1 MIYKAVDNQ
10 TAAAAAK
17 NLMEGQSGGLV
28 LLFSSELAVVYG
40 YPQYIDVNACIR
52 SGAFLYQAWHLG
64 GAIVCFPGDLSIME
78 LKNGGSNFGCE
89 SISAVRDMLESR
101 KISALIDGND
111 LMVDGRKCGSW
122 ARTSDRGY
130 TQTVVH
136 FSINSDVTTIRE
148 LCTKPMAK
156 IPGALSDYGITAED
170 IWTILKEHTP
180 LSSHTRST

>member
-1 MIYKAVDNQ
+1 MIYKAIDNQ
-10 TAAAAAK
+10 TAVAAAK
-17 NLMEGQSGGLV
+17 NLIERQADGLV

-40 YPQYIDVNACIR
+40 YPQYIDVNACVLN
-52 SGAFLYQAWHLG
+52 GAFLYQAWHLG

-78 LKNGGSNFGCE
+78 LKNGGSSFGCE

-101 KISALIDGND
+101 RISALIDGND

-136 FSINSDVTTIRE
+136 FSINSDVQTIRE

-156 IPGALSDYGITAED
+156 IPGALSDYRITAED
-170 IWTILKEHTP
+170 IWTTIKEHMP

>member
-1 MIYKAVDNQ
+1 MIYRAVNNQ

-17 NLMEGQSGGLV
+17 DLMERQSDGLV

-40 YPQYIDVNACIR
+40 YPQYIDTNACVR
-52 SGAFLYQAWHLG
+52 NGAFLYQAWHLG

-101 KISALIDGND
+101 RISALIDGND
-111 LMVDGRKCGSW
+111 LMVNGRKCGSW
-122 ARTSDRGY
+122 ARTSDRRY

-148 LCTKPMAK
+148 LCTKPMDK

-170 IWTILKEHTP
+170 IWTVVKEHTP
-180 LSSHTRST
+180 LSSHTP

>member
-1 MIYKAVDNQ
+1 MIYKAVNNQ
-10 TAAAAAK
+10 SAAAAAK
-17 NLMEGQSGGLV
+17 NLMERQADGLV

-40 YPQYIDVNACIR
+40 YPQYIDVNACVR
-52 SGAFLYQAWHLG
+52 NGAFLYQAWHLG

-78 LKNGGSNFGCE
+78 LKNGGSNFGSE
-89 SISAVRDMLESR
+89 SISAVRDMLETR
-101 KISALIDGND
+101 RISALIDGND
-111 LMVDGRKCGSW
+111 LMVNGRKCGSW

-136 FSINSDVTTIRE
+136 FSINSDVAIIRE

>member
-1 MIYKAVDNQ
+1 MIYKAVNNQ
-10 TAAAAAK
+10 SAVAAAK
-17 NLMEGQSGGLV
+17 NLMERQSDGLV

-52 SGAFLYQAWHLG
+52 SGAFLYHAWHLG

-78 LKNGGSNFGCE
+78 LKNGGSNFGRE
-89 SISAVRDMLESR
+89 SISAVRDMLASR
-101 KISALIDGND
+101 RINALIDGND

-136 FSINSDVTTIRE
+136 FSVNSDVQTIRE
-148 LCTKPMAK
+148 LCMKPMVK

-170 IWTILKEHTP
+170 IWTTIKERTP
-180 LSSHTRST
+180 LSSHTCST

>member
-1 MIYKAVDNQ
+1 MIYKAVNNQ
-10 TAAAAAK
+10 SAAAAAK
-17 NLMEGQSGGLV
+17 DLIEKQSDGLV
-28 LLFSSELAVVYG
+28 LLLSSELAVVYG

-101 KISALIDGND
+101 KIGALIDGND
-111 LMVDGRKCGSW
+111 LMVNARKCGSW

-136 FSINSDVTTIRE
+136 FSINSDVQTIRE
-148 LCTKPMAK
+148 LCTKPMVK

-170 IWTILKEHTP
+170 IWTTVKEHTP
-180 LSSHTRST
+180 LSSLTRST

>member
-1 MIYKAVDNQ
+1 MIYKAVNNQ
-10 TAAAAAK
+10 SAAAAAK
-17 NLMEGQSGGLV
+17 DLMERQSDGLV

-40 YPQYIDVNACIR
+40 YPQYIDVNACVR
-52 SGAFLYQAWHLG
+52 NGAFLYQAWHLG

-89 SISAVRDMLESR
+89 SISAVRDMLVSR
-101 KISALIDGND
+101 KISARIDGND
-111 LMVDGRKCGSW
+111 LMVNGRKCGSW

-136 FSINSDVTTIRE
+136 FSINSDVAIIRE

>member
-1 MIYKAVDNQ
+1 MIFKTVDNQ
-10 TAAAAAK
+10 GAMAAAK
-17 NLMEGQSGGLV
+17 NLIEEQLDGLV

-40 YPQYIDVNACIR
+40 HPQYIDVNECVR
-52 SGAFLYQAWHLG
+52 NGAFLYRAWHLG

-78 LKNGGSNFGCE
+78 LKNGGSNFGHE

-101 KISALIDGND
+101 RISALIDGND
-111 LMVDGRKCGSW
+111 LMVNGRKCGSW
-122 ARTSDRGY
+122 ARTSNRGY

-136 FSINSDVTTIRE
+136 FSINSDVATIRE

-170 IWTILKEHTP
+170 IWTTIKEHMP
-180 LSSHTRST
+180 LLSHTP

>member
-1 MIYKAVDNQ
+1 MIYKAVNNQ
-10 TAAAAAK
+10 SAAAAAK
-17 NLMEGQSGGLV
+17 DLIEKQSDGLV

-64 GAIVCFPGDLSIME
+64 GAIVCFSGDLSIME

-101 KISALIDGND
+101 KIDALIDGND

-122 ARTSDRGY
+122 ARTSDLGY

-136 FSINSDVTTIRE
+136 FSVNSDVQTIRE
-148 LCTKPMAK
+148 LCTKPMVK

-170 IWTILKEHTP
+170 IWTTVKEHTP
-180 LSSHTRST
+180 LSLLTRST

>member
-1 MIYKAVDNQ
+1 MIYKAITNQ
-10 TAAAAAK
+10 SAAAAAK
-17 NLMEGQSGGLV
+17 NLMEGQSDGLV

-78 LKNGGSNFGCE
+78 LKNGGSNLGCE

-101 KISALIDGND
+101 KIDALIDGND

-122 ARTSDRGY
+122 ARTIDSGY
-130 TQTVVH
+130 TQIVVH
-136 FSINSDVTTIRE
+136 FSINSDMQTIRE
-148 LCTKPMAK
+148 LCTKPMVK

-170 IWTILKEHTP
+170 IWTVVKKHT
-180 LSSHTRST
+180 LQ

>member
-1 MIYKAVDNQ
+1 MIYKAVNNQ
-10 TAAAAAK
+10 SAAAAAK
-17 NLMEGQSGGLV
+17 DLIEKQSDGLV

-101 KISALIDGND
+101 KIGALIDGND
-111 LMVDGRKCGSW
+111 LMVNARKCGSW

-136 FSINSDVTTIRE
+136 FSINSDVQTIRE
-148 LCTKPMAK
+148 LCTKPMVK

-170 IWTILKEHTP
+170 IWTTVKEHTP
-180 LSSHTRST
+180 LSSLTRST